1 MREAVVEAKVGVA
14 ALREALGETR
24 HRLEDERRELE
35 TVRRRGRLAG
45 GVGDAETVRVAE
57 RFESRHAER
66 VSVLAGTLA
75 AQERELE
82 LAEREVAEMTAELQR
97 TLRGTQGGARA
108 EGDAVPATGAS
119 APPGSGE
126 RPGGEGGNA
135 APAGATVAS
144 SAFADAAAG
153 DASAGDASAG
163 STSAG
168 GTSRGSASAES
179 LRREVERV
187 AREAEA
193 ERQLLELKRRM
204 RR

>member
-1 MREAVVEAKVGVA
+1 MFEKLRQTVHDATLGVGGTRDGRAAALMRDAVVEAKVGVA
-14 ALREALGETR
+14 ALREALEETR
-24 HRLEDERRELE
+24 SRLEGERRELE

-57 RFESRHAER
+57 RFEARHAER

-97 TLRGTQGGARA
+97 TMRGIAGSAQRGVAGGAETEPGA
-108 EGDAVPATGAS
+108 APATG
-119 APPGSGE
+119 
-126 RPGGEGGNA
+126 
-135 APAGATVAS
+135 
-144 SAFADAAAG
+144 
-153 DASAGDASAG
+153 
-163 STSAG
+163 
-168 GTSRGSASAES
+168 ASAES

-187 AREAEA
+187 ALDAEA